1 MYVLV
6 FMYVYIKMTMIRH
19 LPLNHVPFII
29 EEGELNSFSSLYM
42 YKDIIIRFSLLF
54 MIFLLRV
61 LI

>member
-1 MYVLV
+1 
-6 FMYVYIKMTMIRH
+6 MTMIRH